1 MSIVQIS
8 QPRHII
14 MKIFKYK
21 FAVEIART
29 VETTNGCGDNFLS
42 ASLIDLKCV
51 ALFAENPIYE
61 TKKIRRKVNL
71 SSSKTLKRKR
81 KRKFEVST

>member
-1 MSIVQIS
+1 M
-8 QPRHII
+8 
-14 MKIFKYK
+14 
-21 FAVEIART
+21 EIART

-61 TKKIRRKVNL
+61 TKKKKSNK
-71 SSSKTLKRKR
+71 SEFF
-81 KRKFEVST
+81 KFQNPKEKEKKEIWG